1 MIFTI
6 AKLLLVG
13 VCLAVL
19 IVVVYYA
26 IELIK
31 WLWRRRK

>member
-19 IVVVYYA
+19 IVVAYYV

-31 WLWRRRK
+31 WMWRRRR